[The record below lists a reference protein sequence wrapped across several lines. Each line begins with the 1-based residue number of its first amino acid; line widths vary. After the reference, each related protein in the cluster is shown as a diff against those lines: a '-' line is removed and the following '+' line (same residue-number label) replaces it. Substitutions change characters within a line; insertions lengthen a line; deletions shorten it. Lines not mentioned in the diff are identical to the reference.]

1 MIYDLAHVNINCT
14 DIQESI
20 AFYEKFGFEVIHVI
34 AENTTKLDPTLDVMV
49 GAAGYEDSHCY
60 GVIMSLGDHPHSF
73 TKLELLQYTQ
83 PATTPEPPRTAFQ
96 VGYCRMAIRCRD
108 IQGRGRSPEVA
119 WRRVRDRGA
128 ALGDGREAVLL
139 LRAGSRRDDRRAA
152 RIASLGGA
160 RARSLVCRAMRP
172 GRSSRRP
179 LGPSPRAGGVP
190 SSTRWPCPALV
201 ASTCG
206 RHDARPGRAVRLGF
220 AWIRAPA
227 NSMGTGFASVGGRLR
242 GGGL

>member
-1 MIYDLAHVNINCT
+1 MIYDLAHININCT

-83 PATTPEPPRTAFQ
+83 PATTAEPPRTAFQ

-108 IQGRGRSPEVA
+108 IQGEV
-119 WRRVRDRGA
+119 DR
-128 ALGDGREAVLL
+128 LK
-139 LRAGSRRDDRRAA
+139 
-152 RIASLGGA
+152 SLGVEFETEVQTSETVGKLSYCFA
-160 RARSLVCRAMRP
+160 RDP
-172 GRSSRRP
+172 
-179 LGPSPRAGGVP
+179 
-190 SSTRWPCPALV
+190 
-201 ASTCG
+201 
-206 RHDARPGRAVRLGF
+206 D
-220 AWIRAPA
+220 
-227 NSMGTGFASVGGRLR
+227 GTIVELLELHR
-242 GGGL
+242 